1 MQALKYRINNW
12 AEYNKALV
20 VRGDISFW
28 MNEDAIAKWRSI
40 SSTGEAGRPVTYSD
54 DAILMLLIVREVFK
68 LPLRALEGFVR
79 SLFRQMHI
87 DLPVPCYSQ
96 ISRRAKTL
104 HKRVNRLM
112 RKEVKHIIFDSTGL
126 KVYGEGEWKV
136 RVHGKSKRRIWR
148 KLHIGIDAETQEIV
162 VCQLTDT
169 GGGDAKTGEEMLDRV
184 GNKLKTVLGDG
195 SYDAGRLRAKA
206 HKRGA
211 KVVVPPPSN
220 AAYKGA
226 QEGWQRER
234 DATLAEIEGLGG
246 REDGLR
252 IWKVLTGYHR
262 RSLAETAMYRIKQL
276 MGSTLKARCMERQR
290 TEAYCK
296 CVIINKMNNLG
307 MPRGEW
313 ILQAA

>member
-1 MQALKYRINNW
+1 MQALKYRIYNW
-12 AEYNKALV
+12 PEYNKALV
-20 VRGDISFW
+20 ARGDISFW
-28 MNEDAIAKWRSI
+28 IDENAIAKWLSV

-79 SLFRQMHI
+79 SLFRQMDI

-104 HKRVNRLM
+104 HKRVGKLM

-136 RVHGKSKRRIWR
+136 RIHGKSKRRTWR
-148 KLHIGIDAETQEIV
+148 KLHIGIDAQTQEIV
-162 VCQLTDT
+162 VCELTDKR
-169 GGGDAKTGEEMLDRV
+169 GGDAKVAEKMLDKV
-184 GNKLKTVLGDG
+184 GNKLKTVRGDG

-206 HKRGA
+206 HKMGA
-211 KVVVPPPSN
+211 KVIVPPPVN
-220 AAYKGA
+220 AVYKNA

-234 DATLAEIEGLGG
+234 DATLAEIKGLGG
-246 REDGLR
+246 GEDGLR
-252 IWKVLTGYHR
+252 IWKVLTRYHR
-262 RSLAETAMYRIKQL
+262 RSLVETTMYRIKQL
-276 MGSTLKARCMERQR
+276 IGGTLKARCMECQR

-296 CVIINKMNNLG
+296 CLVINKMNKLG
-307 MPRGEW
+307 MPKGEW
-313 ILQAA
+313 ILEAA